1 MVDDPG
7 TRREFQVGIDR
18 MARKPNTQEGKANEQ
33 DGDEEGEEP
42 LRTDCYASHACA
54 DIVQAVRRGST
65 DNGPVSSDAGKVM
78 QERKETQPRSGHEA
92 IAGQDWANFC
102 FRRPRRISRM
112 GGGFTRTLAGASW
125 RRDGHRGRVSA
136 DGRE

>member
-65 DNGPVSSDAGKVM
+65 DDGPVSSDVGKAM
-78 QERKETQPRSGHEA
+78 QDGQDMEA
-92 IAGQDWANFC
+92 IAGQELG
-102 FRRPRRISRM
+102 RIS
-112 GGGFTRTLAGASW
+112 
-125 RRDGHRGRVSA
+125 VSA
-136 DGRE
+136 DRDGSYGWAEASPGG